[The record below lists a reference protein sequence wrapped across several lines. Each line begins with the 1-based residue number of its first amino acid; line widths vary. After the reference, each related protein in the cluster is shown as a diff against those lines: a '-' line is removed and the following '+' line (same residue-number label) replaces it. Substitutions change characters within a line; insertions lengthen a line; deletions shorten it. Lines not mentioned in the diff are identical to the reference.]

1 MVQRR
6 VVPRDGDVIVR
17 LSLDERAS
25 QRALGQQSLAG
36 NSLAG
41 EGKSTLG
48 SYPNPD
54 VSLSWRVPGQPKSML
69 DAAEDARALFVCAHL
84 PGARELVYHA
94 AP

>member
-1 MVQRR
+1 

-48 SYPNPD
+48 SYP
-54 VSLSWRVPGQPKSML
+54 KSRDRTSAM
-69 DAAEDARALFVCAHL
+69 FI
-84 PGARELVYHA
+84 G
-94 AP
+94 